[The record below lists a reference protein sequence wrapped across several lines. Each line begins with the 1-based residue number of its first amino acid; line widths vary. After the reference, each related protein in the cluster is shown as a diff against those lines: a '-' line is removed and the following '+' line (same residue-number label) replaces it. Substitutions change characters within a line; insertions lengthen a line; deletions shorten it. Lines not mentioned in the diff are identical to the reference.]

1 MKKMKK
7 KPLMKDGY
15 DTMNENENVI
25 ENTTTTSAEE
35 YIKTIEEMRRNSVS
49 KEEYDKLRG
58 ERNSLLQSLSRGE
71 YITTAPTREKKD
83 IDELR
88 RNLAKPD
95 QTNLEYWTNAMTLR
109 EELMEQGKPDPFIPV
124 GRQIQASEA
133 DKVSAQ
139 KVADGIQYCIE
150 KSGGNPALFTSYLQQ
165 ITVEPP
171 EVRLLSRKKK

>member
-1 MKKMKK
+1 MNDEMKN
-7 KPLMKDGY
+7 
-15 DTMNENENVI
+15 NENSVD
-25 ENTTTTSAEE
+25 TTSADE
-35 YIKTIEEMRRNSVS
+35 YIRTIEEMRRNSVS

-71 YITTAPTREKKD
+71 YITTQPSREKKD

-109 EELMEQGKPDPFIPV
+109 ETLMEEGKPDPFIPV
-124 GRQIQASEA
+124 GRQIQASET
-133 DKVSAQ
+133 DKASAQ
-139 KVADGIQYCIE
+139 RVADGIMYCIE
-150 KSGGNPALFTSYLQQ
+150 KSEGNPALFTSYLQQ

-171 EVRLLSRKKK
+171 EVRLLARKKK

>member
-1 MKKMKK
+1 MNDEMKN
-7 KPLMKDGY
+7 
-15 DTMNENENVI
+15 NENSVD
-25 ENTTTTSAEE
+25 TTSADE

-71 YITTAPTREKKD
+71 YIETTPSREKKD

-88 RNLAKPD
+88 RSLAKPD

-109 EELMEQGKPDPFIPV
+109 DELLEQGKPDPFTPV
-124 GRQIQASEA
+124 GRQIQASED
-133 DKVSAQ
+133 DKRQAQ
-139 KVADGIQYCIE
+139 RVADGIRYCIE
-150 KSGGNPALFTSYLQQ
+150 KSEGNPALFTSYLQQ

-171 EVRLLSRKKK
+171 EVRLLARKKK